1 MCKFYYW
8 FLFAPQPQKFHIR
21 GTESYDFVPR
31 VVLSGVKRPAITN
44 HIRNII
50 ASQELEEFSV
60 CSILEHMGNDGISSG
75 V

>member
-1 MCKFYYW
+1 MSVKGGSICRHFFW
-8 FLFAPQPQKFHIR
+8 
-21 GTESYDFVPR
+21 ESVYG
-31 VVLSGVKRPAITN
+31 LIGKGENNAGVKLPAITK